1 MSMRRALPAVA
12 VLSAVL
18 MSCGQSTP
26 PAGAALSAP
35 MSSYAARPELQ
46 DAGSQAVLS
55 RYGDDPEL
63 LRSLQEAYGERPFDL
78 SLPAVPGLSA
88 QDLASDRLAY
98 VKRTGWG
105 SVNNYDAQYAA
116 YRGTSQPYAGLNWT
130 RDGCSAPDGLGL
142 GYREDFLPAC
152 NVHDFAYRN
161 LKVYE
166 RTDANRKTSDEA
178 FHTNMKAI
186 CAAKSWIKRP
196 PCVTAAYAYYQ
207 AVRVGGGSSFE

>member
-18 MSCGQSTP
+18 MSCGQSTS

-161 LKVYE
+161 LGRE
-166 RTDANRKTSDEA
+166 AHTPENRLRSDAALLRNLQT
-178 FHTNMKAI
+178 I
-186 CAAKSWIKRP
+186 CGSLARAQRPGCLAAAS
-196 PCVTAAYAYYQ
+196 AYVR
-207 AVRVGGGSSFE
+207 AVRWRGAEHF

>member
-1 MSMRRALPAVA
+1 MSMRRALPVVA
-12 VLSAVL
+12 ALSAVL
-18 MSCGQSTP
+18 LSCGQSTP
-26 PAGAALSAP
+26 PAVADVPAP
-35 MSSYAARPELQ
+35 VSSYAARPELQ

-63 LRSLQEAYGERPFDL
+63 RRSLQEAYGERAFDL
-78 SLPAVPGLSA
+78 SLPAVPGLRG
-88 QDLASDRLAY
+88 QDLAADRLAY

-105 SVNNYDAQYAA
+105 SVGNYDAQYAA
-116 YRGTSQPYAGLNWT
+116 YQGTAQPYAGLNWT

-166 RTDANRKTSDEA
+166 RSDANRRTSDEA

-186 CAAKSWIKRP
+186 CAAKSPIKRP
-196 PCVTAAYAYYQ
+196 PCVTAAYAYFQ